1 MNINMGPGYTREL
14 FGLQQFISDSRETI
28 QELDALY
35 IIGWA
40 RWIKDIINGM
50 PVGVEKVKC
59 EESDDDVDETGE
71 DDDDCLEPQK
81 RTTPAKRK
89 RQSQEQDA
97 RDDKDDRSSSSI
109 GGGNKPFKPPGSPD
123 SFHNRVKGATTAKP
137 KPKAASKK
145 K

>member
-1 MNINMGPGYTREL
+1 MNINMDLGYTGEL
-14 FGLQQFISDSRETI
+14 YGLQQLISDSQEII
-28 QELDALY
+28 QVLDALY

-40 RWIKDIINGM
+40 RWMKDIVNGM

-59 EESDDDVDETGE
+59 EESDDDVDGTGE

-97 RDDKDDRSSSSI
+97 KDDKHDRSSSSS
-109 GGGNKPFKPPGSPD
+109 GGGNKPFKPPGSLD
-123 SFHNRVKGATTAKP
+123 SFQNRVKGATTAKP
-137 KPKAASKK
+137 KPKAVSKK